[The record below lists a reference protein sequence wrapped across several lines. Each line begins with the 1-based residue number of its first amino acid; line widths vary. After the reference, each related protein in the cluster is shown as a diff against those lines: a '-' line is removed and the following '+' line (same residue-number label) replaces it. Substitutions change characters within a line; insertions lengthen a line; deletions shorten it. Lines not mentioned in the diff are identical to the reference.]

1 MTFRR
6 RNVYYSAYA
15 PSASEPELSGHNSL
29 EKMDVNSILSPIKK
43 DLALFDRKLKE
54 SLESDSTLISQV
66 AGHLVNR
73 KGKRLRP
80 AMVFLTY
87 GACINSKARS
97 AADPRVMNVALAIEC
112 IHTATLLHDDVIDQS
127 QVRRGQI
134 SVNHKWNNLVSV
146 LMGDYLLAKSLSLI
160 VETKSP
166 SLLSTISRAT
176 EDLSIG
182 EMNEV
187 QESHNFDLD
196 ENTYLQIIS
205 EKTASLFTASCES
218 GAAAAGANSR
228 VRRRLKEYGQNLGM
242 AFQIIDDLLDWVG
255 ETQKTGKGLGNDLK
269 EGKITLP
276 LIHTLR
282 ECDAPSRKSILKLLE
297 NDFNRKDF
305 RKILSM
311 IKGNG
316 GMEYARKKASVF
328 GERALGHLSGLA
340 DSQYKRS
347 LQDLVRFVIEREK

>member
-1 MTFRR
+1 
-6 RNVYYSAYA
+6 
-15 PSASEPELSGHNSL
+15 
-29 EKMDVNSILSPIKK
+29 MDVNSILSPIKK

-54 SLESDSTLISQV
+54 SLDSDSALISQV
-66 AGHLVNR
+66 TGHLVNR
-73 KGKRLRP
+73 RGKRLRP

-87 GACINSKARS
+87 GVCVNSRAGS
-97 AADPRVMNVALAIEC
+97 VADPKVMNTALAIEC
-112 IHTATLLHDDVIDQS
+112 IHTATLLHDDVVDQS
-127 QVRRGQI
+127 KVRRGQV
-134 SVNHKWNNLVSV
+134 SVNHKWNNLISV
-146 LMGDYLLAKSLSLI
+146 LMGDYLLAKSLRLI

-176 EDLSIG
+176 ENLSIG

-196 ENTYLQIIS
+196 EDAYLRIIS

-218 GAAAAGANSR
+218 GAVAAGVGNR

-255 ETQKTGKGLGNDLK
+255 ETEKTGKGLGNDLR

-282 ECDAPSRKSILKLLE
+282 ESDPIARKSILRLLE

-305 RKILSM
+305 RRILSM

-316 GMEYARKKASVF
+316 GMEYARKKAGAF
-328 GERALGHLSGLA
+328 GEKALDQLSELK
-340 DSQYKRS
+340 DSQYKRA
-347 LQDLVRFVIEREK
+347 LKHLVRFVIEREK

>member
-1 MTFRR
+1 M
-6 RNVYYSAYA
+6 
-15 PSASEPELSGHNSL
+15 ELNL
-29 EKMDVNSILSPIKK
+29 ILSPVKK
-43 DLALFDRKLKE
+43 DLVLFDERLKE
-54 SLESDSTLISQV
+54 NLSSDSLLISQV

-80 AMVFLTY
+80 AMVFLSY
-87 GACINSKARS
+87 GACMNSGANS
-97 AADPRVMNVALAIEC
+97 ASNPQVMNVALAIEC

-127 QVRRGQI
+127 KVRRGQV

-146 LMGDYLLAKSLSLI
+146 LMGDFLLAKSLRLI
-160 VETKSP
+160 VETKSS

-176 EDLSIG
+176 ENLSIG

-196 ENTYLQIIS
+196 EATYLQIIS

-218 GAAAAGANSR
+218 GAVAAGADKK
-228 VRRRLKEYGQNLGM
+228 VQEKLKEYGQNLGM
-242 AFQIIDDLLDWVG
+242 AFQITDDLLDWVG
-255 ETQKTGKGLGNDLK
+255 ETEKTGKGLGNDLR

-282 ECDAPSRKSILKLLE
+282 ECEPSSRKKILKLLE
-297 NDFNRKDF
+297 NDFNQKDF
-305 RKILSM
+305 DKILSL

-316 GMEYARKKASVF
+316 GVEYAQKKATVF
-328 GERALGHLSGLA
+328 GKKALSYLSDLK
-340 DSQYKRS
+340 DSKYKKA
-347 LQDLVRFVIEREK
+347 LQDLVGFVIEREK